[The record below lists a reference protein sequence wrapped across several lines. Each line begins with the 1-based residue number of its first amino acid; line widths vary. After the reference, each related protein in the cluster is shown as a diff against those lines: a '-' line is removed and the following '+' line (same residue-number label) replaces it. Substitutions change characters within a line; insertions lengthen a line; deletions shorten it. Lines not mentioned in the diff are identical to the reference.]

1 MANQTVVLAAACVG
15 LQLGIS
21 QVVFEQGAYPSQPI
35 TIINPF
41 PSGGTSEIVTRPLAA
56 VMISKVKCIGG

>member
-21 QVVFEQGAYPSQPI
+21 QVVFAQGAYPSRPI

-41 PSGGTSEIVTRPLAA
+41 PPEGRRKSSRVRSLQ
-56 VMISKVKCIGG
+56 S